1 MCLWYNVVDS
11 NNRMTSFGWTCTTLA
26 GLLMVLMSVKHFT
39 RADTVQG
46 MVTCM
51 NNEECTGA
59 HRRCF
64 HNKSSTVGRCVCED
78 GFVAADPPSIKCDKE
93 LRHECDENSDC
104 SQEEVC
110 MTWQVPPNGFSRNFY
125 ENLDPPSFRTNK
137 RQRLCVGA
145 WLFNSELIDG
155 PRTGGGLKHRFYP
168 DDFFFRR
175 RPRSHQ
181 QYIGFVEDMMLILF
195 LICILVTLIA
205 VHRASC
211 YRQFLEARRNTPLR
225 YILPIAEDRP
235 PPYTDQR
242 PDTVDGLTSVVV
254 GEGSGSDD
262 KGRSETPP
270 PSYDEALTRV
280 QLPSETSAPQSLPQP
295 ATQDPELP
303 TYTHVSLPPIDLST
317 QSPLHATDAN
327 HSSPFSLDTLEATFG
342 DTDGSIDVY
351 DQDNDS
357 PKIESSQGSPDKDSL
372 IGNHNTELP
381 FNNNHNPGEDET
393 QDESNLPF
401 NAEQEPTI
409 SLDYTSL
416 SSINSP
422 KWEIPMLDD
431 KSLTTGDVN
440 FDNIPILVRRPSV
453 KIIPSPP
460 DKPED
465 IIHSPSQLHH
475 QCEEDDCLICNPSWL
490 NDDSMDGNPSKT
502 GDHSQPAN
510 GPSKDIQLQLSSILD
525 EKTVET

>member
-1 MCLWYNVVDS
+1 
-11 NNRMTSFGWTCTTLA
+11 
-26 GLLMVLMSVKHFT
+26 
-39 RADTVQG
+39 
-46 MVTCM
+46 
-51 NNEECTGA
+51 
-59 HRRCF
+59 
-64 HNKSSTVGRCVCED
+64 
-78 GFVAADPPSIKCDKE
+78 
-93 LRHECDENSDC
+93 
-104 SQEEVC
+104 
-110 MTWQVPPNGFSRNFY
+110 MTWQVPLNGFSRNFY

-211 YRQFLEARRNTPLR
+211 YRQFREARRNTPLR

-280 QLPSETSAPQSLPQP
+280 RLPDEPSSPISLPQP
-295 ATQDPELP
+295 PTQDPELP
-303 TYTHVSLPPIDLST
+303 TYTHVSLPPIDL
-317 QSPLHATDAN
+317 QSPLQPPD
-327 HSSPFSLDTLEATFG
+327 SPFSLDTLEATFG
-342 DTDGSIDVY
+342 GTEGSIDVHE
-351 DQDNDS
+351 NS
-357 PKIESSQGSPDKDSL
+357 PKIESTLTSPDKDSL
-372 IGNHNTELP
+372 IGNHSPELP
-381 FNNNHNPGEDET
+381 FNISNITGEDDIE
-393 QDESNLPF
+393 DESNMAPL
-401 NAEQEPTI
+401 NAEEEPTI
-409 SLDYTSL
+409 SLDFTSL

-422 KWEIPMLDD
+422 KWEIPKLDD
-431 KSLTTGDVN
+431 KSLTGDVN

-453 KIIPSPP
+453 KIIPSPS
-460 DKPED
+460 DKPQD
-465 IIHSPSQLHH
+465 ILSSPSQEHH
-475 QCEEDDCLICNPSWL
+475 QCQEDDMSSCLTCNPSWL
-490 NDDSMDGNPSKT
+490 NHDSKDGNHDSKDGNPSKT
-502 GDHSQPAN
+502 GQEEQSQ
-510 GPSKDIQLQLSSILD
+510 DIQIQLSSLLD
-525 EKTVET
+525 KTTVET